1 MAMLRMVM
9 RRIGIALAVL
19 VAAGAALPGATPAQ
33 TLMNGAGATFPYPI
47 Y

>member
-1 MAMLRMVM
+1 MLKVKMIARMTGSALV
-9 RRIGIALAVL
+9 GLLVIAASPPNPAV
-19 VAAGAALPGATPAQ
+19 AQ